1 LAEAGRSRPSGPVQA
16 AVPSGTPR
24 PKAGAEMPETTL
36 GAREARRLLFAVM
49 SRIPAAM

>member
-1 LAEAGRSRPSGPVQA
+1 
-16 AVPSGTPR
+16 
-24 PKAGAEMPETTL
+24 MPETTL